1 MILMMEW
8 TSNET
13 NSRGETKTLGCPNAS
28 RAPRIPRVNRNLL
41 DKKAVPITQVKKN
54 GRPRHSSFNMD
65 LLVMAQWLCLEKSKR
80 LTAQSGG

>member
-8 TSNET
+8 TLNKT

-41 DKKAVPITQVKKN
+41 DKKAVPITQVKK
-54 GRPRHSSFNMD
+54 
-65 LLVMAQWLCLEKSKR
+65 QEKASASPPNR
-80 LTAQSGG
+80 AGEEWWT